1 MINILVSILQ
11 SILII
16 ALAPLF
22 LGILKKIKANLRGYK
37 GATIFQVY
45 YDYSKL
51 LSKSSIRSNYSSFIT
66 NIGPVLALSA
76 SITVAFMV
84 PVFYADSN
92 MTIGNLII
100 IVFLLGYVKFF
111 NTLIGLECSSTFG
124 GMGSSR
130 ELFLSMLVEPVIFT
144 IIMFLYLEDKSFNV
158 FTISAINASGSPV
171 GIGNILAA
179 VAFFMMLIVENSRL
193 PIDNPETHLELTM
206 IHEAMILD
214 LSGRDLLFAEMS
226 SNIKLTIFIT
236 LFINIFVP
244 FGLTTV
250 ISPGL
255 LLQSILFFIV
265 KFILSLLILAFV
277 EIMMAK
283 SRLFRAPDL
292 IAAAFSIVIAAIAI
306 NHFL

>member
-1 MINILVSILQ
+1 MINILVNIIQ
-11 SILII
+11 SLLLIV
-16 ALAPLF
+16 LAPLF
-22 LGILKKIKANLRGYK
+22 LGILKKMKANLRGYK
-37 GATIFQVY
+37 GASIFQVY
-45 YDYSKL
+45 YDYKKL
-51 LSKSSIRSNYSSFIT
+51 LSKCSIRSNYSSFIT
-66 NIGPVLALSA
+66 SIGPVFALSA
-76 SITVAFMV
+76 SITVAFMI
-84 PVFYADSN
+84 PVFYTGYDMA
-92 MTIGNLII
+92 IGNLLI

-158 FTISAINASGSPV
+158 FTISAVNASGSSLD
-171 GIGNILAA
+171 IGNILAL
-179 VAFFMMLIVENSRL
+179 VAFFMMLIVENARL

-214 LSGRDLLFAEMS
+214 LSGRDLLFAEMA

-250 ISPGL
+250 NSPVL
-255 LLQSILFFIV
+255 ILQSLLFYIV
-265 KFILSLLILAFV
+265 KFLLALLILAFI